1 MTAQRLRLRCGI
13 MASRVAERFSK
24 ERHSRDARFAKL
36 HELAPLISSRV
47 DLPSLILGIG
57 PYFHPLR
64 VHGTAKRPELGNMLV
79 NGPTRCG
86 KGLLATSQILTWEGS
101 VIVNDIKGELYEKTA
116 GYRNRLG
123 PVYRFDPT
131 GYSHRYD
138 PTAGKHTEDDL
149 HELANYLLYDPQEK
163 EGKVFTL
170 RATKM
175 LTQMFL
181 GAVRGPL

>member
-1 MTAQRLRLRCGI
+1 MRGTARMRGSQSSTNCPPSSATGLTCQ
-13 MASRVAERFSK
+13 ASS
-24 ERHSRDARFAKL
+24 
-36 HELAPLISSRV
+36 LASDRI
-47 DLPSLILGIG
+47 
-57 PYFHPLR
+57 FTPLR
-64 VHGTAKRPELGNMLV
+64 VHGSAKRPELGNVLV

-131 GYSHRYD
+131 GYGHRYD

-149 HELANYLLYDPQEK
+149 YE
-163 EGKVFTL
+163 
-170 RATKM
+170 
-175 LTQMFL
+175 
-181 GAVRGPL
+181 